1 MVESATRWI
10 AALAAAS
17 ELKTDGYITTAPALR
32 GSVDVPT
39 NVNAQGGRLELRT
52 PPQISESTAFLR
64 GNVLNESR
72 QNGTPLQ
79 TNATRLWRYAGGGDA
94 DVAETHAV
102 LRLFGSREGYRQSF
116 SSVAPNRNSE
126 SLTKLQRVPTD
137 EFGFAVQLSRGFV
150 HTVTAAVG
158 ADMRD
163 VRATDNETPVVGGV
177 VRATTS
183 VSARQRELGG
193 YADAIW
199 QPKEWSV
206 SGSVRVD
213 SFRTFDA
220 LQTTASVRPMML
232 PEIDEVMVSPRVGL
246 VRYLPHSVALTGTA
260 FRAFRGP
267 TMNELYRTSQVG
279 QQTTI
284 ANNSLLAERATG
296 FEFGAEFAQM
306 RASGHELGRM
316 RTAYFWTEVNRPISA
331 VLLSQTATS
340 QLLQRQNLGQ
350 IRSRGLMVEAQSSRW
365 RGFDASLGYQ
375 FAVATV
381 TAFNTSSPAQSNL
394 TGKWIPEVPRHSV
407 TATANY
413 AAEHIATF
421 HLIASYS
428 GQEFDDA
435 ANQFRLHPF
444 ARFDVSAERR
454 LRWGLSVFAGAQNL
468 LNRQIDAGLTPI
480 LTLAAPRL
488 VQAGMRYTFLR

>member
-1 MVESATRWI
+1 
-10 AALAAAS
+10 
-17 ELKTDGYITTAPALR
+17 
-32 GSVDVPT
+32 
-39 NVNAQGGRLELRT
+39 
-52 PPQISESTAFLR
+52 
-64 GNVLNESR
+64 
-72 QNGTPLQ
+72 
-79 TNATRLWRYAGGGDA
+79 
-94 DVAETHAV
+94 
-102 LRLFGSREGYRQSF
+102 
-116 SSVAPNRNSE
+116 
-126 SLTKLQRVPTD
+126 
-137 EFGFAVQLSRGFV
+137 
-150 HTVTAAVG
+150 
-158 ADMRD
+158 
-163 VRATDNETPVVGGV
+163 
-177 VRATTS
+177 

-199 QPKEWSV
+199 QPKQWSV

-220 LQTTASVRPMML
+220 RQTMAGTRPMML

-246 VRYLPHSVALTGTA
+246 VRYLPHGVALTGTA

-284 ANNSLLAERATG
+284 ANNQLLAERATG
-296 FEFGAEFAQM
+296 FEFGAELAPM
-306 RASGHELGRM
+306 RAAGRELGRM
-316 RTAYFWTEVNRPISA
+316 RAAYFWTEVNRPISA
-331 VLLSQTATS
+331 VVLSQTATS

-365 RGFDASLGYQ
+365 RGFDAGLGYQ

-381 TAFNTSSPAQSNL
+381 TAFNSNSPAQNNL

-413 AAEHIATF
+413 TAERVATF
-421 HLIASYS
+421 HLIASYA

-435 ANQFRLHPF
+435 ANQFRLHPY
-444 ARFDVSAERR
+444 ARFDVSAERQ

-468 LNRQIDAGLTPI
+468 LSRRIDAGLTPI

-488 VQAGMRYTFLR
+488 VQAGMRFTFER